1 MLQLLFE
8 RPYKLVIKNRIMK
21 TNILSLVVIVLM
33 AGTIVTGC
41 GAAAKRDVKSAEGN
55 IKEANEDLDWARK
68 NAQEE
73 LRATAKT
80 DWEEFK
86 DESETAI
93 EERNIQIAELREDI
107 SGINQDLQKELTVKL
122 DKLELKKDG
131 LKERLVQRNE
141 KLKENLA
148 EFDESARVVQNEFVK
163 LFVSD
168 MNELIASLSNLFKNN
183 IE

>member
-1 MLQLLFE
+1 
-8 RPYKLVIKNRIMK
+8 MK
-21 TNILSLVVIVLM
+21 TNILSLVVIGLM
-33 AGTIVTGC
+33 AGTIATAC

-55 IKEANEDLDWARK
+55 IKEANEDLNRARRDS
-68 NAQEE
+68 QEE

-93 EERNIQIAELREDI
+93 EERNIQIGELREDI
-107 SGINQDLQKELTVKL
+107 SGINEDRQQELTVEL
-122 DKLELKKDG
+122 DKLERKKNG

-141 KLKENLA
+141 KFKANLA
-148 EFDESARVVQNEFVK
+148 QFDESVRVVQNEFVK

-168 MNELIASLSNLFKNN
+168 MNELIASLKNLFENN